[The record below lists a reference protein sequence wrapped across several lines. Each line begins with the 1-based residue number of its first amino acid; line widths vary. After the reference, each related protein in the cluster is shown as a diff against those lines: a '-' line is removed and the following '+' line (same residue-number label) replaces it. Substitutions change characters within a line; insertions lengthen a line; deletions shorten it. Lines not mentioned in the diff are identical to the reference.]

1 MKCSAPCSA
10 VLRHSPSSW
19 AAVFYTYVVANP
31 VRGHKEVPRSTGAA
45 ALGRNPVSIS
55 TRFSLSMEMSRLTR
69 DGTAEP
75 VSRDQILRHERGQGN
90 IHFFPVQ
97 LTTCRTG
104 NLTRLIHTLA
114 TTVYICV
121 TIHTY
126 THHGDNPLLRP
137 TQGSKSRQKVMR
149 LYKQYG
155 TDQYQNGSSNL
166 LTPYSIESSLDRLG
180 LLSPTHDQRSQQQ
193 SRQITFQPHQF

>member
-1 MKCSAPCSA
+1 MLWAILSLVLPVTFGHTTACRSPALVFSAAIHFAMKCSAPCSA

-45 ALGRNPVSIS
+45 ALGRNPVNIS

-97 LTTCRTG
+97 YGRSTPVAQ
-104 NLTRLIHTLA
+104 LA
-114 TTVYICV
+114 
-121 TIHTY
+121 
-126 THHGDNPLLRP
+126 PR
-137 TQGSKSRQKVMR
+137 
-149 LYKQYG
+149 
-155 TDQYQNGSSNL
+155 NL
-166 LTPYSIESSLDRLG
+166 LTRWDVSSIPANGIFL
-180 LLSPTHDQRSQQQ
+180 TKN
-193 SRQITFQPHQF
+193 